1 MANEDE
7 AKNEPKKMPMTPARK
22 AVTIKYGD
30 VMVSVEGETQE
41 QAKKDAMEI
50 FGFLEDKYAK
60 HWNSK
65 MSTEQTRYD

>member
-1 MANEDE
+1 MGNEED
-7 AKNEPKKMPMTPARK
+7 AKKIPAPSVKKS
-22 AVTIKYGD
+22 VTIKYGD

-50 FGFLEDKYAK
+50 FGFLEDKYSK
-60 HWNSK
+60 HWNTR